1 MRKGENM
8 PIKLDLATIDFVS
21 ATLKKEKVFTLQK
34 LTSLL
39 NCSRRTAQTRLSRWK
54 TFTSYNHNSKYY
66 AFPEIPKFNIHGLWC
81 YKNIA
86 FSVNGTLKKTI
97 IHLVNSS
104 EAGLTGNELGA
115 LLGIPPQNFVHHFKD
130 CPGIYREK
138 HGGVYIHF
146 AGQEDRHGQQVKRR
160 LVVGDPV
167 GKDTITEGDAIV
179 ILVAILNHLSIS
191 PTEIIV
197 LPEVNERGISELA
210 IQNFLQAHGIVKK
223 ILDSNP

>member
-1 MRKGENM
+1 M

-21 ATLKKEKVFTLQK
+21 ATLKKEKVFTLQR

-39 NCSRRTAQTRLSRWK
+39 NCSRRTAQTKLSLWK
-54 TFTSYNHNSKYY
+54 TFTSYNHNSKFY
-66 AFPEIPKFNIHGLWC
+66 AFPEIPQFNIHGLWC

-86 FSVNGTLKKTI
+86 FSENGTLKKTI
-97 IHLVNSS
+97 IHLVKSS
-104 EAGLTGNELGA
+104 EAGLTGKELGA
-115 LLGIPPQNFVHHFKD
+115 LLGLSPQNFVHHFKN
-130 CPGIYREK
+130 CVGICREK

-146 AGQEDRHGQQVKRR
+146 SDQAGRYAQQAKRR

-179 ILVAILNHLSIS
+179 ILVAILNHHSIS
-191 PTEIIV
+191 PKEIIV

-210 IQNFLQAHGIVKK
+210 VQNFLQSHGIVKK

>member
-1 MRKGENM
+1 M

-21 ATLKKEKVFTLQK
+21 ATLKKEKVFTLQR

-39 NCSRRTAQTRLSRWK
+39 NCSRRTAQTKLSLWK
-54 TFTSYNHNSKYY
+54 TFTSYNHNSKFY
-66 AFPEIPKFNIHGLWC
+66 AFPEIPQFNIHGLWC

-86 FSVNGTLKKTI
+86 FSENGTLKKTI

-104 EAGLTGNELGA
+104 EAGLTGKELGA
-115 LLGIPPQNFVHHFKD
+115 LLGLSPQNFVHHFKN
-130 CPGIYREK
+130 CVGICREK

-146 AGQEDRHGQQVKRR
+146 SDQAGRYAQQAKRR

-179 ILVAILNHLSIS
+179 ILVAILNHHSIS
-191 PTEIIV
+191 PKEIIV

-210 IQNFLQAHGIVKK
+210 VQNFLQSHGIVKK

>member
-1 MRKGENM
+1 M

-21 ATLKKEKVFTLQK
+21 ATLKKEKVFTLQR

-39 NCSRRTAQTRLSRWK
+39 NCSRRTAQTKLSLWK
-54 TFTSYNHNSKYY
+54 TFTSYNYNSKYY
-66 AFPEIPKFNIHGLWC
+66 AFPEIPRFNIHGLWC

-86 FSVNGTLKKTI
+86 FSENGTLKKTI

-104 EAGLTGNELGA
+104 DAGLTGKELGA
-115 LLGIPPQNFVHHFKD
+115 LLGLPPQNFVHHFKN
-130 CPGIYREK
+130 CPGICREK

-146 AGQEDRHGQQVKRR
+146 SDQAGRYAEQAKRR

-179 ILVAILNHLSIS
+179 ILVAILNHHSIS
-191 PTEIIV
+191 PKEIIV

-210 IQNFLQAHGIVKK
+210 IRNFLQSHAIVKK
-223 ILDSNP
+223 ILDSNL

>member
-1 MRKGENM
+1 M

-21 ATLKKEKVFTLQK
+21 ATLKKEKVFTLQR

-39 NCSRRTAQTRLSRWK
+39 NCSRRTAQTKLSLWK
-54 TFTSYNHNSKYY
+54 TFTSYNHNSKFY
-66 AFPEIPKFNIHGLWC
+66 AFPEIPQFNIHGLWC

-86 FSVNGTLKKTI
+86 FSENGTLKKTI

-104 EAGLTGNELGA
+104 EAGLTGKELGA
-115 LLGIPPQNFVHHFKD
+115 LLGLSPQNFVHHFKN
-130 CPGIYREK
+130 CVGICREK

-146 AGQEDRHGQQVKRR
+146 SDQAGRYAQQTKRR

-179 ILVAILNHLSIS
+179 ILVAILNHHSIS
-191 PTEIIV
+191 PKEIIV

-210 IQNFLQAHGIVKK
+210 VQNFLQSHGIVKK